1 MFDVQAAAL
10 NPCGSL
16 GSQENI
22 LQLIQEQKLVTSFVD
37 SSSYSQVETLPDRFE
52 TSDVVLRRDNQV
64 VFAVFDN
71 SFHVG
76 AFCTPF
82 GRSLN
87 CTDQL
92 LAWPDASLATK
103 QSGFEGITY
112 NPIDDTYFIAQE
124 AIKTDTK
131 KVFRANIFE
140 TRIVSTDSIPIRVLE
155 SCIVNWDFAS
165 DNKGIEGLEFVSHQ
179 GTGKSYLLGL
189 CEANECNHKSTSDND
204 GRILVLEKKE
214 ANKKNSC
221 SWEPVGTIAM
231 PAWVHFDDYSALSIY
246 HRKAIDLPAYVA
258 VTSQERSQVWVGM
271 IEEINQAPFFSLSS
285 LNNNTIYDLPRTSD
299 ATPECGM
306 KYCNI
311 EGVAWQ
317 GGNELILV
325 SDKTKSDQDT
335 QCIEKDQ
342 SVHYFFLP

>member
-1 MFDVQAAAL
+1 MVNARAAAL
-10 NPCGSL
+10 NPCGNL
-16 GSQENI
+16 GSQENT
-22 LQLIQEQKLVTSFVD
+22 LQLIQEQKVVTSFVD
-37 SSSYSQVETLPDRFE
+37 SSSHGQIETLPNRFE

-64 VFAVFDN
+64 VLAVFDN

-76 AFCTPF
+76 ALCTPF

-92 LAWPDASLATK
+92 LAWPDASLATET
-103 QSGFEGITY
+103 SGFEGITY

-124 AIKTDTK
+124 TIKTDKK

-140 TRIVSTDSIPIRVLE
+140 TRIVSTNSIPIRVLE
-155 SCIVNWDFAS
+155 SCIVNWNFAS

-179 GTGKSYLLGL
+179 GT
-189 CEANECNHKSTSDND
+189 E
-204 GRILVLEKKE
+204 
-214 ANKKNSC
+214 SC
-221 SWEPVGTIAM
+221 SWEPIGTIAM
-231 PAWVHFDDYSALSIY
+231 PTWVHFGDYSALSIY

-285 LNNNTIYDLPRTSD
+285 LNNNTIYDLPRTSVT
-299 ATPECGM
+299 TPECGM

-325 SDKTKSDQDT
+325 SDKAKTDQDT